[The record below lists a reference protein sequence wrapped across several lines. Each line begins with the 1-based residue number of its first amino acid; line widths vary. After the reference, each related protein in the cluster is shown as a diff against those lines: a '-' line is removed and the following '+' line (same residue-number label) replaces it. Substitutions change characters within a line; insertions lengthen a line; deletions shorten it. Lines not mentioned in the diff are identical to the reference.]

1 MNGGTYMG
9 LTYKSTGS
17 AIIND
22 TNLSKSS
29 SEKLIAVAGNPNVG
43 KSTLFNALTGLNQH
57 TGNWT
62 GKTVSTAKGKYK
74 YHDIDFTLV
83 DIPGTYSLMSNSPEE
98 EIARDFICFGNA
110 DATLIIVD
118 ATALERNLSLVLQI
132 LEVTS
137 KAIVC
142 VNLLDEARKKKIDID
157 IPELSLILGVPVVG
171 TSARSKEGIDEL
183 VQDIYSIAVD
193 NKKTFIPKIDYTE
206 EIEYA
211 ISIIEP
217 TIFKLIHNKINTRW
231 LSLKLLDIDDKL
243 LNSINNYLGFNLI
256 ENSEIQSNLNTIN
269 NYFKLK
275 RITPDI
281 LRSNIISSTLKKASS
296 IARTCVNYQNKKHSE
311 KDKKLDSFLTSKFTG
326 IPVMLLLFG
335 IIFWITIT
343 GANYPSKLLSTLLF
357 SFQDNLLFICNF
369 FHFPVWLSDLF
380 VNGVYK
386 TVAWIV
392 SVMLPPMAIF
402 FPLFTILED
411 SGFLPR
417 IAFNMDSLFKKAS
430 AHGKQALTM
439 CMGFGCNACGVI
451 GARIIESPRE
461 RLIAILTN
469 NFVPC
474 NGRFPMLINI
484 ITIFLVG
491 SSLFPLNSLIS
502 ALYLTLVIL
511 LGVIATLL
519 ISKLLSKTLL
529 KGMPSS
535 FILELPPYRRP
546 QIGKVIIRSIFD
558 RTLFVL
564 GRAVSV
570 AAPAGIIIWIMANV
584 YWGNSILLAICSNFL
599 NPFAQLIGLDG
610 VILLAFIL
618 GFPANEIVMP
628 IIIMSYLSGTTII
641 ELDNL
646 DSLRNLLI
654 LNGWTIKTAICTML
668 FSLFHFPCATTCL
681 TIKKETNSLKW
692 TLISFVLPTLV
703 GMLCCFVV
711 NLVM

>member
-1 MNGGTYMG
+1 MG

-22 TNLSKSS
+22 THPSNS
-29 SEKLIAVAGNPNVG
+29 SEKIIAVAGNPNVG

-62 GKTVSTAKGKYK
+62 GKTVSSAKGNYQ
-74 YHDIDFTLV
+74 YRDIAFTLV
-83 DIPGTYSLMSNSPEE
+83 DIPGTYSLISTSPEE
-98 EIARDFICFGNA
+98 EIARDFICFGDSDAVLVVA
-110 DATLIIVD
+110 DATS
-118 ATALERNLSLVLQI
+118 LERNLTLILQI
-132 LEVTS
+132 LEVNS
-137 KAIVC
+137 KVIVC

-157 IPELSLILGVPVVG
+157 ISELSLTLGVPVVG
-171 TSARSKEGIDEL
+171 TTARSKEGLEEL
-183 VQDIYSIAVD
+183 MSDIYSIAVD
-193 NKKTFIPKIDYTE
+193 SKKTFILPINYGE
-206 EIEYA
+206 EIEHA

-217 TIFKLIHNKINTRW
+217 TVSNLVKDKLNARW
-231 LSLKLLDIDDKL
+231 LSIKLLDLDNKL
-243 LNSINNYLGFNLI
+243 NESITNYLGLNLL

-269 NYFKLK
+269 TYFNSKK
-275 RITPDI
+275 ITSDI
-281 LRSNIISSTLKKASS
+281 LRNTIVSSTLKKASS
-296 IARTCVNYQNKKHSE
+296 ITRTCVKYQNKNHSE
-311 KDKKLDSFLTSKFTG
+311 KDKKIDEFLTSKITG
-326 IPVMLLLFG
+326 IPIMILMFS
-335 IIFWITIT
+335 IIFWITIV
-343 GANYPSKLLSTLLF
+343 GANYPSELLSSLLF
-357 SFQDNLLFICNF
+357 SFQDNLLSICTIC
-369 FHFPVWLSDLF
+369 HLPTWLSDLI
-380 VNGVYK
+380 VNGLYK

-402 FPLFTILED
+402 FPLFTLLED

-417 IAFNMDSLFKKAS
+417 IAFNLDSLFKKAS

-474 NGRFPMLINI
+474 NGRFPMLISI

-491 SSLFPLNSLIS
+491 NSLFPFNSILC
-502 ALYLTLVIL
+502 ALYLTLIIIF
-511 LGVIATLL
+511 GIIATLL
-519 ISKLLSKTLL
+519 ISKLLSVTLL

-535 FILELPPYRRP
+535 FVLELPAYRRP
-546 QIGKVIIRSIFD
+546 QIGKVIVHSIFD

-564 GRAVSV
+564 GRAISV

-584 YWGNSILLAICSNFL
+584 YVGDSTLLLSCSNFL

-628 IIIMSYLSGTTII
+628 IIIMSYLSSTSMV
-641 ELDNL
+641 EFDNL
-646 DSLRNLLI
+646 DALRNLLI

-681 TIKKETNSLKW
+681 TIKKETNSIKW

-711 NLVM
+711 NWIM

>member
-1 MNGGTYMG
+1 MG

-17 AIIND
+17 AIINNS
-22 TNLSKSS
+22 NLSKST
-29 SEKLIAVAGNPNVG
+29 SEKIIAVAGNPNVG

-62 GKTVSTAKGKYK
+62 GKTVSSAKGT
-74 YHDIDFTLV
+74 YHYQNVDFTLV

-110 DATLIIVD
+110 DATLIVAD
-118 ATALERNLSLVLQI
+118 ATSLERNLPLILQI
-132 LEVTS
+132 LEITP

-142 VNLLDEARKKKIDID
+142 INLLDEARKKKISID
-157 IPELSLILGVPVVG
+157 ISELSLILGVPVVG
-171 TSARSKEGIDEL
+171 TTARSKEGLKELID
-183 VQDIYSIAVD
+183 DIYSIAVD
-193 NKKTFIPKIDYTE
+193 NKKTFTPKIDYGE
-206 EIEYA
+206 EIEHA
-211 ISIIEP
+211 LSILEP
-217 TIFKLIHNKINTRW
+217 TVSKLVENKLNSRW
-231 LSLKLLDIDDKL
+231 LSIKLLDFDSKL
-243 LNSINNYLGFNLI
+243 NQSINAYLGFNLF
-256 ENSEIQSNLNTIN
+256 ENPDIQSNLTTIN
-269 NYFKLK
+269 NYFNSKK
-275 RITPDI
+275 ITPDI
-281 LRSNIISSTLKKASS
+281 LRNKIVSSTLKKASS
-296 IARTCVNYQNKKHSE
+296 ITKTCVKYQDKNHSE
-311 KDKKLDSFLTSKFTG
+311 KDKKIDRLLTSKYTG
-326 IPVMLLLFG
+326 IPIILLMFAL
-335 IIFWITIT
+335 IFWITIV
-343 GANYPSKLLSTLLF
+343 GANYPSELLSSLLF
-357 SFQDNLLFICNF
+357 SFQDNLQSICNIC
-369 FHFPVWLSDLF
+369 HLPVWLNDLI
-380 VNGVYK
+380 VNGIYK

-474 NGRFPMLINI
+474 NGRFPMLISI

-491 SSLFPLNSLIS
+491 NSLFPFNSLLS
-502 ALYLTLVIL
+502 AFYLTLIIVVGI
-511 LGVIATLL
+511 ITTLL

-529 KGMPSS
+529 KGITSS
-535 FILELPPYRRP
+535 FVLELPPYRRP

-564 GRAVSV
+564 GRAISV
-570 AAPAGIIIWIMANV
+570 AAPAGIIIWLMANV
-584 YWGNSILLAICSNFL
+584 YLGGSTLLTHCSNFL
-599 NPFAQLIGLDG
+599 NPVAHLIGLDG

-628 IIIMSYLSGTTII
+628 LIIMSYLSETSMIQ
-641 ELDNL
+641 LDNL
-646 DSLRNLLI
+646 DALRNLLI
-654 LNGWTIKTAICTML
+654 LNGWTMKTAICTML

-692 TLISFVLPTLV
+692 TLISFVLPTIV

-711 NLVM
+711 NLAM

>member
-1 MNGGTYMG
+1 MG

-17 AIIND
+17 AINTD

-62 GKTVSTAKGKYK
+62 GKTVATAKGTYKYK
-74 YHDIDFTLV
+74 DIEFTLI
-83 DIPGTYSLMSNSPEE
+83 DIPGTYSLMSTSPEE
-98 EIARDFICFGNA
+98 EIARNFICFGGSDATLVIA
-110 DATLIIVD
+110 DATS
-118 ATALERNLSLVLQI
+118 LERSLSLILQI
-132 LEVTS
+132 LEVTPNV
-137 KAIVC
+137 IVC
-142 VNLLDEARKKKIDID
+142 VNLLDEAQKKKINID
-157 IPELSLILGVPVVG
+157 LAELALILGVPVVG
-171 TSARSKEGIDEL
+171 TTARSKEGIDEL
-183 VQDIYSIAVD
+183 MHDIYSLTVD
-193 NKKTFIPKIDYTE
+193 CKKTFTPQIDYGE
-206 EIEYA
+206 EIEHA

-217 TIFKLIHNKINTRW
+217 TVNELVQNKINSRW
-231 LSLKLLDIDDKL
+231 LSIKLLDLDIS
-243 LNSINNYLGFNLI
+243 LNNTITNYLGFNLL
-256 ENSEIQSNLNTIN
+256 ENSKIQTKLNTIK
-269 NYFKLK
+269 NYFNTKK
-275 RITPDI
+275 ITPTI
-281 LRSNIISSTLKKASS
+281 LQSKLVSSILKKASGIS
-296 IARTCVNYQNKKHSE
+296 RTCVNYQDKKHANM
-311 KDKKLDSFLTSKFTG
+311 DKKIDKLFTSKLTG
-326 IPVMLLLFG
+326 IPIMLLMFG
-335 IIFWITIT
+335 IIFWLTIV
-343 GANYPSKLLSTLLF
+343 GANYPSEVLSSLLF
-357 SFQDNLLFICNF
+357 SFEDNLLFICNIL
-369 FHFPVWLSDLF
+369 HCPIWLSDLI
-380 VNGVYK
+380 VNGMYK
-386 TVAWIV
+386 TVAWII

-402 FPLFTILED
+402 FPLFTLLED

-417 IAFNMDSLFKKAS
+417 IAFNLDSLFKKAS

-461 RLIAILTN
+461 RLLAILTN

-474 NGRFPMLINI
+474 NGRFPMLISI

-491 SSLFPLNSLIS
+491 NSLFSSNSLLS
-502 ALYLTLVIL
+502 AFYLTLIIL
-511 LGVIATLL
+511 LGVAATLL
-519 ISKLLSKTLL
+519 VSKLLSVTLL

-564 GRAVSV
+564 GRAISV
-570 AAPAGIIIWIMANV
+570 AAPAGIIIWIMANI
-584 YWGNSILLAICSNFL
+584 YFGDSTLLVHFSNFL
-599 NPFAQLIGLDG
+599 NPFAKLLGLDG

-628 IIIMSYLSGTTII
+628 IIIMSYLSGTSMI
-641 ELDNL
+641 EFENL
-646 DSLRNLLI
+646 DTLRNLLV
-654 LNGWTIKTAICTML
+654 LNGWNIKTAICTMI

-703 GMLCCFVV
+703 GMLCCFVI
-711 NLVM
+711 NLIMM

>member
-1 MNGGTYMG
+1 MG

-17 AIIND
+17 SIIND
-22 TNLSKSS
+22 TNLSNSS
-29 SEKLIAVAGNPNVG
+29 SEKIIAVAGNPNVG

-62 GKTVSTAKGKYK
+62 GKTVSTAKGNYTYK
-74 YHDIDFTLV
+74 DIDFTLI

-110 DATLIIVD
+110 DATLVIAD
-118 ATALERNLSLVLQI
+118 ATSLERNLTLILQI
-132 LEVTS
+132 LEVTP

-142 VNLLDEARKKKIDID
+142 INLLDEARKKKIYID
-157 IPELSLILGVPVVG
+157 IAELSLILGVPVVG
-171 TSARSKEGIDEL
+171 TTARSKEGLEEL
-183 VQDIYSIAVD
+183 MQDIYSITVD
-193 NKKTFIPKIDYTE
+193 SRKTFVSPINYGE
-206 EIEYA
+206 EIEHA

-217 TIFKLIHNKINTRW
+217 TVAKLVKDKLDSRW
-231 LSLKLLDIDDKL
+231 LSIKLLDLDNKL
-243 LNSINNYLGFNLI
+243 NESINRYLGFNLI
-256 ENSEIQSNLNTIN
+256 ENSEIQSILNTIN
-269 NYFKLK
+269 NYFKSK
-275 RITPDI
+275 KITPDI
-281 LRSNIISSTLKKASS
+281 LRNNIVSATLKKASS
-296 IARTCVNYQNKKHSE
+296 IARTCVRYENKKHSE
-311 KDKKLDSFLTSKFTG
+311 TDKKLDKLLTSKYTG
-326 IPVMLLLFG
+326 IPIMIFMFA
-335 IIFWITIT
+335 IIFWITIV
-343 GANYPSKLLSTLLF
+343 GANYPSELLSSLLF
-357 SFQDNLLFICNF
+357 SFQDNLLSICSIC
-369 FHFPVWLSDLF
+369 HLPSWLSDLF

-461 RLIAILTN
+461 RLLAILTN

-474 NGRFPMLINI
+474 NGRFPMLISI

-491 SSLFPLNSLIS
+491 SSLFPFNSLLS
-502 ALYLTLVIL
+502 AFYLTLVII
-511 LGVIATLL
+511 LGVVATLL
-519 ISKLLSKTLL
+519 ISKLLSSTLL

-535 FILELPPYRRP
+535 FILELPSYRRP
-546 QIGKVIIRSIFD
+546 QIGKVIVRSIFD

-584 YWGNSILLAICSNFL
+584 CIGDFTLLAYCSNFL
-599 NPFAQLIGLDG
+599 DPFAQLIGLDG

-628 IIIMSYLSGTTII
+628 IIIMSYLSGTSMI
-641 ELDNL
+641 ELSNL
-646 DSLRNLLI
+646 DSLKNLLV
-654 LNGWTIKTAICTML
+654 LNGWTIKTAICTMI

-692 TLISFVLPTLV
+692 TLISFALPTVV
-703 GMLCCFVV
+703 GILCCLIV
-711 NLVM
+711 NLLM